1 MAAKFLTK
9 RSLLVLVAE
18 VLLQNEEQLNNLL
31 KTKLLII
38 NRSVSSSSKCLILL
52 MWISL
57 FIQLATVLRICSS

>member
-1 MAAKFLTK
+1 MAARFLTK